1 MAKSYTKQRAPEEVV
16 EMADH
21 SDAGA
26 ALFIF
31 CVLFFLAMGFGHCYL
46 LFGGGGPLA
55 LPALILAVILFF
67 IATYC

>member
-1 MAKSYTKQRAPEEVV
+1 MEQKSLSNNIFFHFSINSSIAKSYTKQRAPEEVV

-31 CVLFFLAMGFGHCYL
+31 CVLFFWLWD
-46 LFGGGGPLA
+46 
-55 LPALILAVILFF
+55 
-67 IATYC
+67 